1 MLGDDLI
8 VMYSHYMSDDLSLSV
23 LSGTCEVA
31 SESVPATMAPIGV
44 PVLGE
49 KWFAVYT
56 GRSLL
61 SIRSD
66 GCVAPASHLILCHA
80 FISVSSSDAL

>member
-1 MLGDDLI
+1 MLGNDLI
-8 VMYSHYMSDDLSLSV
+8 VMYSHYMSNDLSLSV
-23 LSGTCEVA
+23 LSGTCEAA
-31 SESVPATMAPIGV
+31 SEAVPATTAPIGV

-49 KWFAVYT
+49 KWSAVYP

-66 GCVAPASHLILCHA
+66 RCVAPALHLILCHA
-80 FISVSSSDAL
+80 FTSVSSSDAL